1 MPQLD
6 AILAVAIAGFL
17 LSATPGPSMLYVLS
31 HSVGQSRGAGLAS
44 ALGLALGGVILAVA
58 TALGLAAVFKAF
70 DWIIPVLRVVGSA
83 YLVWLGLGMI
93 RDARANARE
102 TFEAEA
108 VRRRSVPA
116 IIRQGALVELLNP
129 KTVLFFALFLPP
141 FVNAGAADSVRTQL
155 LILGVLVPLTAIP
168 ADIVVAW
175 LGGTMSGA
183 LNRRRGLREVM
194 GWVGGLI
201 LVAIALNLY
210 LGFI

>member
-58 TALGLAAVFKAF
+58 TALGLAAVFAAF
-70 DWIIPVLRVVGSA
+70 EWVVPVLRIVGSA
-83 YLVWLGLGMI
+83 YLVWLGIAMI
-93 RDARANARE
+93 RDARSSADEVLEAR
-102 TFEAEA
+102 AA
-108 VRRRSVPA
+108 KRRSLPK

-141 FVNAGAADSVRTQL
+141 FVNPGPADDVRTQL
-155 LILGVLVPLTAIP
+155 LVLGILVPLTAVP
-168 ADIVVAW
+168 SDLTVAW
-175 LGGTMSGA
+175 LGGTMSRA
-183 LNRRRGLREVM
+183 LKRRSVYREAL
-194 GWVGGLI
+194 GWIGGTILI
-201 LVAIALNLY
+201 LIALNLH
-210 LGFI
+210 LGVI